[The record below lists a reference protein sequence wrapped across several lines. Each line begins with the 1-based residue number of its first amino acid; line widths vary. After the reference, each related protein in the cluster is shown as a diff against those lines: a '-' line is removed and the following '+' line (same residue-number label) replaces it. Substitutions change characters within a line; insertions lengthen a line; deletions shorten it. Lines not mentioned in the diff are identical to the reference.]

1 MQAKGRKDWLRRAGA
16 LIRRPEALAAVPAM
30 TLLGYWLG
38 GETLMAVLALGL
50 PILFA
55 LTGSAFGSG
64 TARHLGGARQS
75 GTVPGLSLR
84 PAAVEMLD
92 HVLQNR
98 DETGFTSG
106 CLVLQFDDTDLVL
119 QRHGRAAEAEVMT
132 RSAER
137 ICGALRGGD
146 LVAQLGVGGLAVVL
160 SPVQRLDLETM
171 VQIAARLQAAV
182 SPPVSVGAAR
192 IYVTCSVGFCLAD
205 RIAET
210 SGLAILDAA
219 QVAADEA
226 RHQGPGAIRAWSP
239 DMARTR
245 ADRDAIRTNLENAL
259 DSAQIRPWFQPQVCT
274 DTGRISG
281 FEALARWHHP
291 EKGVLPPSE
300 FLPAIEESGLQDRL
314 GEVILYHSLQALAY
328 WDREGFEVPNVAVN
342 FSLSE
347 LRNPR
352 LVERLK
358 WELDR
363 FDLAPGRLTVE
374 VLETVIANTQ
384 NDVVVANIAALAE
397 LGCGVDLDDFGTGHA
412 SITSIRRF
420 AVRRLKV
427 DRSFVTRVDED
438 REQQKMVAA
447 ILSLAERMGLDT
459 LAEGVETP
467 AEHAMLAQLGCRHV
481 QGFGIGRPMPLEATA
496 EWITKVHA
504 RISATPMIGSRA
516 R

>member
-1 MQAKGRKDWLRRAGA
+1 MHLKGRKGRLHRIGM
-16 LIRRPEALAAVPAM
+16 LLRRPEALAALPAM
-30 TLLGYWLG
+30 TLLGYWMG
-38 GETLMAVLALGL
+38 GEVALVILAIGV
-50 PILFA
+50 PILLA
-55 LTGSAFGSG
+55 AAG
-64 TARHLGGARQS
+64 TAFRGGAPHRLGSARQS
-75 GTVPGLSLR
+75 GPVPGLSLR
-84 PAAVEMLD
+84 PAAIEMLD
-92 HVLQNR
+92 TVLQNQYL
-98 DETGFTSG
+98 DGVTTG
-106 CLVLQFDDTDLVL
+106 CLVLQFDDSDLVL
-119 QRHGRAAEAEVMT
+119 QRHGRAAEAEVLT

-137 ICGALRGGD
+137 VCGVLRAGD
-146 LVAQLGVGGLAVVL
+146 VVAQLGVGGLAVVL
-160 SPVQRLDLETM
+160 SPVRRLDLETM
-171 VQIAARLQAAV
+171 IQVAARLQTAV
-182 SPPVSVGAAR
+182 SSAISVGAAR
-192 IYVTCSVGFCLAD
+192 IYVTCSVGFCM
-205 RIAET
+205 AERSPEPT
-210 SGLAILDAA
+210 GEALLDAA

-226 RHQGPGAIRAWSP
+226 RCQGPGAIRAWSS

-245 ADRDAIRTNLENAL
+245 ADRDAIRDKLEAAL
-259 DSAQIRPWFQPQVCT
+259 DSSQIRPWFQPQLCT

-300 FLPAIEESGLQDRL
+300 FLPAIDEAGLSDRL
-314 GEVILYHSLQALAY
+314 GEVILYHALQALSQ
-328 WDREGFEVPNVAVN
+328 WDKAGFEVPSVAVN

-352 LVERLK
+352 LVEKLK

-363 FDLAPGRLTVE
+363 FDLAPSRLTVE
-374 VLETVIANTQ
+374 VLETVIADTQ

-420 AVRRLKV
+420 SVRRLKV

-496 EWITKVHA
+496 DWIARAHA
-504 RISATPMIGSRA
+504 KIGKTPLIGSRA

>member
-1 MQAKGRKDWLRRAGA
+1 MLPA
-16 LIRRPEALAAVPAM
+16 L

-38 GETLMAVLALGL
+38 GERVLIVLALGVPVVLAMVGAGLL
-50 PILFA
+50 PRTA
-55 LTGSAFGSG
+55 LLS
-64 TARHLGGARQS
+64 GGARQA
-75 GTVPGLSLR
+75 GLSLR
-84 PAAVEMLD
+84 PAAIELLD
-92 HVLQNR
+92 QVLADR
-98 DETGFTSG
+98 EVKGVTTG
-106 CLVLQFDDTDLVL
+106 CLVLQFDDPELIL
-119 QRHGRAAEAEVMT
+119 QRHGRAAEAEVLA

-137 ICGALRGGD
+137 ICAALRGKD
-146 LVAQLGVGGLAVVL
+146 VVAQLGAGGLAVVL
-160 SPVQRLDLETM
+160 SPVRRLDLETM
-171 VQIAARLQAAV
+171 VQLAARLQAAV
-182 SPPVSVGAAR
+182 SPAISVGSAR
-192 IYVTCSVGFCLAD
+192 LYVTCSVGFCTAD
-205 RIAET
+205 RMSEP
-210 SGLAILDAA
+210 SGDAMLDAA

-226 RHQGPGAIRAWSP
+226 GRNGPGAIRAWSP

-245 ADRDAIRTNLENAL
+245 DDRDAIRATLEAAL
-259 DSAQIRPWFQPQVCT
+259 DGSQIRPWFQPQVCT

-291 EKGVLPPSE
+291 ERGVLPPAD
-300 FLPAIEESGLQDRL
+300 FLPQIEEAGLTDRL
-314 GEVILYHSLQALAY
+314 GEVILYHALQALSQ
-328 WDREGFEVPNVAVN
+328 WDREGFAIPSVSVN

-363 FDLAPGRLTVE
+363 FNLPPSRLTVE
-374 VLETVIANTQ
+374 VLETVIASTQ
-384 NDVVVANIAALAE
+384 NDVIVSNIAALAQM
-397 LGCGVDLDDFGTGHA
+397 GCGVDLDDFGTGHA

-420 AVRRLKV
+420 SVRRLKV

-481 QGFGIGRPMPLEATA
+481 QGFGIGRPMPVEATA
-496 EWITKVHA
+496 EWIAKAHS
-504 RISATPMIGSRA
+504 RIGAPPLIGSRA